1 MVLFYLGWS
10 VLCHPSNMVTL
21 EQRPRSEGV
30 NCVDAGGKSTP
41 DTRDSLY
48 KGGKQHKDWPGWGA
62 EGGKV

>member
-1 MVLFYLGWS
+1 
-10 VLCHPSNMVTL
+10 MVTL

-62 EGGKV
+62 EEGKV